1 MKAKSKHLRKVFM
14 WYKVKELKATGLNK
28 SQISREVGIDRGT
41 VRKYLGM
48 SEEEFHKWIEKGR
61 NLPKK
66 LNVYYEYVKQ
76 LLTVQPYL
84 SSAQVE
90 DRLKENFSG
99 LPEVHSKTVYN
110 FVQSIRKAHGI
121 KKDKEKLPR
130 QYEKL
135 PETEYGHQAQV
146 DFGEYQMQ
154 TKESTRRKVY
164 FFTMVLCRSRQKFL
178 YFQIRPFTTETA
190 ILAHEKAF
198 AYFEGQPKEI
208 VYDQDRVFITD
219 ENMGDILLTKE
230 FRSYYNQ
237 MDFKVIFCRKS
248 DPESKGK
255 IENVVK
261 YIKYNFIRGR
271 TFTGEEDLNKSA
283 ISWLMRTANS
293 KEHAGTKKIPMR
305 EWQVEKQYM
314 LPLKAQ
320 TITGQNKNLN
330 KYKVRKDNTI
340 NYKSN
345 FYTLPLGTYKNADT
359 WVLLKEENEQIRLYT
374 ENEDLL
380 TIHPLCYKRGA
391 TIRNTDHIRDK
402 SQSIAPLIEEVIK
415 IMPDKDK
422 GSFFINKV
430 YKDKP
435 RYVRDN
441 LLLLKKHLPELDRD
455 IVQRSLVFCLEN
467 NIYNS
472 KKLIEIANHYTTQQM
487 QLYKTKIIIPDIK
500 ISSETIKTDFI
511 PQRSKLSTYE
521 TIM

>member
-14 WYKVKELKATGLNK
+14 WYKVKELKSTGLNK
-28 SQISREVGIDRGT
+28 SQISHEVGIDRGT
-41 VRKYLGM
+41 VRKYLSM
-48 SEEEFHKWIEKGR
+48 NEEEFHRWIEKGR

-76 LLTVQPYL
+76 LLTLQPYL

-135 PETEYGHQAQV
+135 PETEYGYQAQV

-178 YFQIRPFTTETA
+178 YIQIRPFTTETA

-208 VYDQDRVFITD
+208 IYDQDRVFITD

-230 FRSYYNQ
+230 FRSYHNQ

-261 YIKYNFIRGR
+261 YIKYNFLRGR
-271 TFTGEEDLNKSA
+271 YFIVEEELNKLA
-283 ISWLMRTANS
+283 LSWLGRTANS
-293 KEHAGTKKIPMR
+293 KEHAGIKKIPMN
-305 EWQVEKQYM
+305 EWQIEKQYL
-314 LPLKAQ
+314 LPLKPQ
-320 TITGQNKNLN
+320 TINQENKNMPR
-330 KYKVRKDNTI
+330 YKVRKDNTI

-345 FYTLPLGTYKNADT
+345 FYTLPRDTYKNADT
-359 WVLLKEENEQIRLYT
+359 WVLLKVENEQIRLYT
-374 ENEDLL
+374 ENETFL
-380 TIHPLCYKRGA
+380 TTHPICYKRGV
-391 TIRNTDHIRDK
+391 TIRNTDHTRDK
-402 SQSIAPLIEEVIK
+402 SQSIAPLMEEVTK
-415 IMPDKDK
+415 MMPDKDT
-422 GSFFINKV
+422 GSFFIYKV

-441 LLLLKKHLPELDRD
+441 LLLLKKHLPELNKD
-455 IVQRSLVFCLEN
+455 IVQQSVDFCLEN

-472 KKLIEIANHYTTQQM
+472 KKLIEIANHYTSQQ
-487 QLYKTKIIIPDIK
+487 QKISNTIIKIPDIK
-500 ISSETIKTDFI
+500 INSEIIKTDFI

-521 TIM
+521 SIM

>member
-1 MKAKSKHLRKVFM
+1 MKAKNKYLRKVLM
-14 WYKVKELKATGLNK
+14 WYKVKELKETGLNK

-41 VRKYLGM
+41 VRTYLSM

-61 NLPKK
+61 HLPKK
-66 LNVYYEYVKQ
+66 LNMYYEYVKE
-76 LLTVQPYL
+76 LLTMHPYL

-99 LPEVHSKTVYN
+99 MPQVHSKTVYN
-110 FVQSIRKAHGI
+110 FVQGIREAHGI
-121 KKDKEKLPR
+121 KKDKENLPR

-135 PETEYGHQAQV
+135 EETEYGHQAQV
-146 DFGEYQMQ
+146 DFGQYMMQ
-154 TKESTRRKVY
+154 TKEASRKKVY
-164 FFTMVLCRSRQKFL
+164 FFDIVLCRSRQKYV
-178 YFQIRPFTTETA
+178 YFQTHPFTTETA

-208 VYDQDRVFITD
+208 IYDQDRVFITD
-219 ENMGDILLTKE
+219 ENMGDILMTKE

-261 YIKYNFIRGR
+261 YIKYNFLRGR
-271 TFTGEEDLNKSA
+271 IFTGEDELNRSVL
-283 ISWLMRTANS
+283 SWLGRTANS
-293 KEHAGTKKIPMR
+293 KEHAGTKKIPMQ
-305 EWQVEKQYM
+305 EWQIEKQYL
-314 LPLKAQ
+314 LPLKPQ
-320 TITGQNKNLN
+320 TIKQENKNLLR
-330 KYKVRKDNTI
+330 YKVRKDNTI
-340 NYKSN
+340 SYKSN

-359 WVLLKEENEQIRLYT
+359 WVLLKEENEEIRLYT

-380 TIHPLCYKRGA
+380 TIHPICYKRGV
-391 TIRNTDHIRDK
+391 TIRNTDHSRDK

-415 IMPDKDK
+415 MMPDKNT
-422 GSFFINKV
+422 GSFFINKI

-441 LLLLKKHLPELDRD
+441 LLLLKKHLPELDKD
-455 IVQRSLVFCLEN
+455 IVQRSVDFCLEN

-472 KKLIEIANHYTTQQM
+472 KKLIEIANHYITQQ
-487 QLYKTKIIIPDIK
+487 QEISKTKIIIPDIK
-500 ISSETIKTDFI
+500 INSEIIKTDFI
-511 PQRSKLSTYE
+511 PQKSKLSTYE
-521 TIM
+521 IIM